1 MEESK
6 ASKVFNI
13 HLLSDEDAKK
23 LNTPTSSEV
32 FEGVVDELLAMV
44 EAVGDE
50 GGWYTNDS
58 IKIEVKV
65 TYEPE
70 NK

>member
-6 ASKVFNI
+6 ASKVFHI
-13 HLLSDEDAKK
+13 HILPDEDAKK
-23 LNTPTSSEV
+23 LNIPTSGEV
-32 FEGVVDELLAMV
+32 FEAVVDELLSMV

-50 GGWYTNDS
+50 GGWYINDS